1 MTTSN
6 SLNTLQ
12 ENQDFRLP
20 LLSGQKALWHL
31 HQFSHQN
38 CSFSI
43 GRVVYI
49 PELFDKQL
57 LNNTIFAIQ
66 NRHPQLR
73 ATFHFDGNE
82 YYQLIH
88 SNPLTQLVWIE
99 NAHNI
104 DEVTEKMQE
113 ISAKPFNL
121 QQGPLIRFNAC
132 ILNEN
137 CTCILICAHNIIL
150 DYDSLRTITEDL
162 RLFAFS
168 SEPTSFPSSS
178 LIDFIEDE
186 QNYLNTQ
193 KAKTDLNYWQ
203 SKLENVPI
211 LELPIDYSRPKIRN
225 LNGQSQCLELNSI
238 SRLKIFDI
246 TSQYH
251 SEPSDLLFAIF
262 IILLSRYSNQED
274 IVIGTS
280 FNLRKSSQQNQSAG
294 LFSND
299 IPFRVCL
306 NNDFGFMDY
315 VSYLNNQKKELDD
328 HAAYP
333 FSLLVDK
340 LFPHRDIS
348 RHPVFQTYFDWYDE
362 VVENPWKIIPVS
374 QEDGQFDLACAVH
387 DLQDSLK
394 IYFRYSRSLFHPKSI
409 LSMLSRFDYLIQQII
424 SDPTILIE
432 KLSILKPSEY
442 EELFHESETVS
453 IHQMDNSCI
462 VNNLIEEYVKVAP
475 SETALLAGN
484 VTLSYSE
491 LSRQSN
497 KLATFLINKYG
508 VSKGTRIGLF
518 IDRSHFLIIGLL
530 GILKSGGI
538 YVPLDPSFPSDRI
551 DYMIKDSNIELLLTI
566 SELKNN
572 LNIYSN
578 KIICL
583 DNKSSDLN
591 EASSEI
597 PEINISPSDIA
608 YIIYTSGSTGLPK
621 GVEIYHG
628 SLYNFINSMS
638 KEPGLSK
645 GDVFLAIT
653 TFSFDISLLELLGP
667 ICTGGTCVLLNREIA
682 SDASSLI
689 SAIDLF
695 KPDIIQATPAT
706 WRMVIEAGWKKH
718 KDHRIR
724 ILCGGEQLPIDLA
737 KEILLQADEL
747 WNMYGP
753 TETTIW
759 STCNRIYPDDTSISA
774 GKAISNTTLYILDD
788 TMQPLPWGIPGNL
801 YIGGAGVARG
811 YINKQDLTFEKF
823 ITDPFSRQVD
833 ERLYA
838 TGDLARFLCN
848 GELEILGRVDSQI
861 KLHGYRIEPGEIEA
875 VLKSHPDISNAIVN
889 LNITKSGD
897 SVIAAYM
904 TCSGPSPQIH
914 NLREFCSKKLP
925 SYMIPSAFSFLKE
938 FPLTPNGKIDK
949 KSLPLI
955 NQNENCNQYDKI
967 FPRTEAEEK
976 IASLWKELL
985 SIEDVGIYDNFFDIG
1000 ATSITASVAAAQL
1013 QRLFNRKDFSVLK
1026 IFSHP
1031 TVDSL
1036 ARYFTNMDI
1045 SSSPAISR
1053 PSTGNS
1059 NDEAVA
1065 IVGMAGCFPGAEDI
1079 EELWRNLCDGRETV
1093 SFFSPDELHASI
1105 PEELRNDPSYIGA
1118 RGILD
1123 DIDKF
1128 DAAFFGIRP
1137 KEAQVMDPQQRIFL
1151 QTAWAALENAGYS
1164 PEKYNGLIGVYAGMG
1179 NNTYFTNNVLSHPDL
1194 ISLVGDIILEIGT
1207 EKDHIAPRVSYSM
1220 DLHGPSLSI
1229 HTACST
1235 TLVVVDHAFHA
1246 LRSNQCDMA
1255 IAGGIDI
1262 HVPQK
1267 SGRLYQDGGIFT
1279 RDGHCRP
1286 FDANAS
1292 GTMFGEGAGAVI
1304 LKRLKDAIADNDTI
1318 YAKIIGSAVNHDGS
1332 RKVSY
1337 LAPSSAGQTEVIL
1350 KALSV
1355 AKIHPETIE
1364 YIETHGTAT
1373 PIGDPIEIEG
1383 LTNAFRQFTQK
1394 KQFCSIGSV
1403 KGNWGHATT
1412 AAGIV
1417 SLIKTALIMKNE
1429 KIPPSINY
1437 SQPNAH
1443 IDFENSPFF
1452 VNTTLKTWS
1461 SDSINPRRAAI
1472 SSFGFCGTNA
1482 HVILEEA
1489 PKQSVSGSSRPIQ
1502 LFLFSAKSQSSLS
1515 RYIQD
1520 MSAFLKKNMNTILPD
1535 AAYTLKVGRNNFP
1548 ERAFYIGSDITE
1560 LTDNFDN
1567 PDSEKHGS
1575 GKCNTSAPEVVFLF
1589 PGQGSQY
1596 INMGINL
1603 YKSEPLFRDF
1613 VDKCAN
1619 ILEPHLNRD
1628 IRDILY
1634 PKNISENSATES
1646 LKKTFF
1652 TQPAIFT
1659 IEYALANLWISWGVK
1674 PGAMIGHSIG
1684 EFVCACLADIF
1695 SLEDALM
1702 LVAAR
1707 GKLMQNIMPGSM
1719 LSVLT
1724 SHDKLKKLLP
1734 DNLSIAAINGP
1745 NLCVVSGPENIVSD
1759 FEKLL
1764 TDNKIICRYLHSS
1777 HAFHSYMMD
1786 PAIAPFYDIVSTVN
1800 LNKPKIPIIST
1811 VTGNWMSDENAL
1823 SPDYWAQHMRRT
1835 VMFSDAIETAW
1846 KDTSRVLLES
1856 GPRATSATLASQ
1868 HITLPGKQFAIPSLS
1883 DKSDEDTEWTSIL
1896 KAVGRLWLAGISIDW
1911 DSFYKYE
1918 NRKRIPLPTYSF
1930 EKTSYWVEPAN
1941 VNSISTHESVSD
1953 EKESGMNNQNQND
1966 NKSVSIQLS
1975 ENLRSKIS
1983 EISGFSLSEAS
1994 GDETFLSLG
2003 LDSLVLTQI
2012 ARAVSQD
2019 YKVKISFSNLMDS
2032 ISTLNSLTEY
2042 IMSEAKET
2050 VSNMFHENKQS
2061 DSSSTTPNNKNH
2073 ENQLKTSDHRSS
2085 QGNMSES
2092 LLIRQMDIIDRLLHL
2107 LEAKEKSSKEH
2118 IKIIEGSD
2126 KSAPITA
2133 SLPKADIFKND
2144 NPPVPEAKLG
2154 RDENGYAAWYIP
2166 DPTNTGNFIKLE
2178 DNL

>member
-1 MTTSN
+1 MATSN
-6 SLNTLQ
+6 TLNKLN

-20 LLSGQKALWHL
+20 ILSGQKALWHI
-31 HQFSHQN
+31 HQFSPEN

-43 GRVVYI
+43 GRVVHI
-49 PELFDKQL
+49 PESFDKPL
-57 LNNTIFAIQ
+57 LDNAILAIQ

-73 ATFHFDGNE
+73 ATFHFNGKE
-82 YYQLIH
+82 YFQLIH
-88 SNPLTQLVWIE
+88 SNPLTQLVWLE

-104 DEVTEKMQE
+104 DDATEKMQE
-113 ISAKPFNL
+113 TSNKPFDL
-121 QQGPLIRFNAC
+121 QKGPLIRFHAC

-137 CTCILICAHNIIL
+137 STFILICAHNIIV
-150 DYDSLRTITEDL
+150 DYYSLRTITENL
-162 RLFAFS
+162 RLFIPS
-168 SEPTSFPSSS
+168 SVLNSSSSSS

-193 KAKTDLNYWQ
+193 KAKNDLDYWQ

-225 LNGQSQCLELNSI
+225 LNGQSQSLELNSI
-238 SRLKIFDI
+238 FRQKIFDI
-246 TSQYH
+246 AKQCH

-262 IILLSRYSNQED
+262 TILLSRYSNQKD
-274 IVIGTS
+274 LVIGTS
-280 FNLRKSSQQNQSAG
+280 FNLRKNPQLNQSAG

-306 NNDFGFMDY
+306 NKNSDFMNY
-315 VSYLNNQKKELDD
+315 VSYLNSRKKELAD

-348 RHPVFQTYFDWYDE
+348 RHPVFQTYFNWYDE
-362 VVENPWKIIPVS
+362 KVENPWKIIPVS
-374 QEDGQFDLACAVH
+374 QEEGQFDLACAVH
-387 DLQDSLK
+387 DLQDSFK
-394 IYFRYSRSLFHPKSI
+394 IYFRYSGCLFHPKSI

-424 SDPTILIE
+424 SNPAVLIE

-453 IHQMDNSCI
+453 IHQMDSSCI
-462 VNNLIEEYVKVAP
+462 VNNMFEEHVKVAP
-475 SETALLAGN
+475 SETALLAGD

-497 KLATFLINKYG
+497 KLANFLIKKYG

-518 IDRSHFLIIGLL
+518 IDRSHFLLTGLL

-538 YVPLDPSFPSDRI
+538 YVPLDPSFPPDRI

-566 SELKNN
+566 SELKSN
-572 LNIYSN
+572 LNIN
-578 KIICL
+578 ADNIICL

-591 EASSEI
+591 EVSTEI

-638 KEPGLSK
+638 KEPGLFK

-653 TFSFDISLLELLGP
+653 SFSFDISLLELLGP
-667 ICTGGTCVLLNREIA
+667 ICTGGTCVILNREIA

-724 ILCGGEQLPIDLA
+724 ILCGGEQLPGDLA
-737 KEILLQADEL
+737 KEILQQADEL

-759 STCNRIYPDDTSISA
+759 STCNRLYPNDTSISA

-801 YIGGAGVARG
+801 YIGGAGVACG
-811 YINKQDLTFEKF
+811 YINKQDLTSEKF

-833 ERLYA
+833 ARLYA

-848 GELEILGRVDSQI
+848 GELEIIGRIDSQL

-875 VLKSHPDISNAIVN
+875 VLKSYPDINNAIVN
-889 LNITKSGD
+889 LNVTKSGD
-897 SVIAAYM
+897 SVLAAYM
-904 TCSGPSPQIH
+904 TCSAQSPEIH

-938 FPLTPNGKIDK
+938 FPLTPNGKIDR
-949 KSLPLI
+949 KSLPII
-955 NQNENCNQYDKI
+955 NQKESCDQCDKI

-985 SIEDVGIYDNFFDIG
+985 SIEEVGIYDNFFDIG

-1045 SSSPAISR
+1045 SPSPAIIRS
-1053 PSTGNS
+1053 STGDS
-1059 NDEAVA
+1059 NDDTVA
-1065 IVGMAGCFPGAEDI
+1065 IVGMAGRFPGAEDI

-1105 PEELRNDPSYIGA
+1105 PEELRNDPSYIGS

-1151 QTAWAALENAGYS
+1151 QIAWAALENAGYS

-1179 NNTYFTNNVLSHPDL
+1179 NNTYFINNVISHPDL
-1194 ISLVGDIILEIGT
+1194 ISLVGDIILETGT

-1255 IAGGIDI
+1255 LVGGIDI

-1286 FDANAS
+1286 FDVNAS
-1292 GTMFGEGAGAVI
+1292 GTMFGEGAGAVV

-1318 YAKIIGSAVNHDGS
+1318 YATIIGSAVNHDGS

-1355 AKIHPETIE
+1355 AKIHPETIG

-1383 LTNAFRQFTQK
+1383 LTNAYRHFTQK
-1394 KQFCSIGSV
+1394 NQFCSIGSV

-1412 AAGIV
+1412 AAGII

-1429 KIPPSINY
+1429 KIPPSINF
-1437 SQPNAH
+1437 SQPNTH

-1452 VNTTLKTWS
+1452 VNTTLKTWP
-1461 SDSINPRRAAI
+1461 SDNSNPRRAAI

-1482 HVILEEA
+1482 HVIIQEA
-1489 PKQSVSGSSRPIQ
+1489 PKQSVSGSSRPLQ

-1515 RYIQD
+1515 RYIKD
-1520 MSAFLKKNMNTILPD
+1520 MSAFLKKNRNSILPD

-1548 ERAFYIGSDITE
+1548 QRAFYICTDIAN
-1560 LTDNFDN
+1560 LTDNLDK
-1567 PDSEKHGS
+1567 PDPEKHGH

-1603 YKSEPLFRDF
+1603 YKSEPLFRDL
-1613 VDKCAN
+1613 VDKCAK
-1619 ILEPHLNRD
+1619 ILEPYLNRD

-1634 PKNISENSATES
+1634 PKNISEKTATNS

-1684 EFVCACLADIF
+1684 EFVCACLSDIF

-1702 LVAAR
+1702 LVATR
-1707 GKLMQNIMPGSM
+1707 GKLMQSIMPGSM

-1724 SHDKLKKLLP
+1724 SSDELKKLLP

-1745 NLCVVSGPENIVSD
+1745 NLCVVSGPDEIVSD

-1786 PAIAPFYDIVSTVN
+1786 PAIDPFDNIVRTVN
-1800 LNKPKIPIIST
+1800 LNKPKIPIISS

-1823 SPDYWAQHMRRT
+1823 SPDYWVQHMRRT

-1883 DKSDEDTEWTSIL
+1883 DKSDENTEWTSIL
-1896 KAVGRLWLAGISIDW
+1896 KAIGKLWLAGISIDW
-1911 DSFYKYE
+1911 NSFYKHE
-1918 NRKRIPLPTYSF
+1918 NRKRIPLPSYSF

-1941 VNSISTHESVSD
+1941 VNLISKYESVFD
-1953 EKESGMNNQNQND
+1953 EKESGMNQNQNV
-1966 NKSVSIQLS
+1966 NKKSTSIQLS
-1975 ENLRSKIS
+1975 ENLKNRIS
-1983 EISGFSLSEAS
+1983 EISGSSLSEAS
-1994 GDETFLSLG
+1994 GNETFLSLG

-2019 YKVKISFSNLMDS
+2019 YNVKISFSNLMDN
-2032 ISTLNSLTEY
+2032 IPTLNSLTEY

-2050 VSNMFHENKQS
+2050 ISNMFHETEQPC
-2061 DSSSTTPNNKNH
+2061 SSSTASDNKVH
-2073 ENQLKTSDHRSS
+2073 GNQSKTSDPKSFQS
-2085 QGNMSES
+2085 NSSES

-2107 LEAKEKSSKEH
+2107 LEAKEENSKEN
-2118 IKIIEGSD
+2118 IRIIEDSD
-2126 KSAPITA
+2126 KSAPVAA

-2144 NPPVPEAKLG
+2144 TPPVPEARLG
-2154 RDENGYAAWYIP
+2154 RDEHGYAAWYIP
-2166 DPTNTGNFIKLE
+2166 DPSNTGNFKKLE